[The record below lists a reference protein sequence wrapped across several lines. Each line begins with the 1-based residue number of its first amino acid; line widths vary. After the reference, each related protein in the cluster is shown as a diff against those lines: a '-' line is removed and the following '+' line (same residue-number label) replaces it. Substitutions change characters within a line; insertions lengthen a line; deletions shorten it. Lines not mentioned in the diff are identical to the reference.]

1 MKTKLPPKKLSLFA
15 NPQGGTYLLPFIM
28 VSSLFLMWGIAHGL
42 LDVLNKHFQEAFT
55 MSKAQSGFVQFS
67 TYIAY
72 GLMSVPAGLFMRR
85 YGYKKGII
93 FGLLVY
99 SFGSF
104 LFLPATYLHSANPFF
119 IALFVVACGLC
130 FLETAANP
138 YSTVLGPKEKGAQR
152 LNLSQ
157 SLNGLGWVLGPLIG
171 GYLIFGAEEGDTI
184 ALSKPYL
191 LLGACTLVIA
201 FLFMIIRL
209 PEIKGSANDEKS
221 GEVKAVPTVA
231 SKPLFRNKHFVL
243 AIAALVAYMMAQ
255 SGIFGFFIN
264 YVMEVDPAI
273 TKIKATQLLS
283 FGGMLLFMVGRL
295 SGSFIM
301 ARFRP
306 QHILS
311 LYSLVCI
318 ATMVLVILT
327 LGKVSLYALYICFFF
342 MSIMFP
348 TIYALGLVNMGEN
361 TKRAASFLTMAVA
374 GGAFSP
380 IIMGAL
386 GEENMAIGFYIP
398 LACFLFILY
407 FGLRGYKPATN

>member
-1 MKTKLPPKKLSLFA
+1 MERHKKKKLSLFA
-15 NPQGGTYLLPFIM
+15 SPGGGSYLIPFIL

-55 MSKAQSGFVQFS
+55 MTKAQSGFVQFS

-72 GLMSVPAGLFMRR
+72 GLMSVPAGMFMRR
-85 YGYKKGII
+85 FGYKKGII
-93 FGLLVY
+93 FGLLIYAV
-99 SFGSF
+99 GSF
-104 LFLPATYLHSANPFF
+104 SFLPAAYLHSANPFF

-138 YSTVLGPKEKGAQR
+138 YSTVLGPKERGAQR

-157 SLNGLGWVLGPLIG
+157 SLNGLGWILGPLIG
-171 GYLIFGAEEGDTI
+171 GVLIFGAEEGDTL
-184 ALSKPYL
+184 ALTKPYI
-191 LLGACTLVIA
+191 LLGICTLVITV
-201 FLFMIIRL
+201 LFFFVKL
-209 PEIKGSANDEKS
+209 PDIQESDEEAVQEIAGPGHD
-221 GEVKAVPTVA
+221 KAI
-231 SKPLFRNKHFVL
+231 PLFQHRHFVL

-264 YVMEVDPAI
+264 YVMEQDHNI
-273 TKIKATQLLS
+273 TKIEATQLLS
-283 FGGMLLFMVGRL
+283 FGGMLLFMIGRL

-301 ARFRP
+301 AKFKP

-311 LYSLVCI
+311 LYALMCTIS
-318 ATMVLVILT
+318 MVLVILS
-327 LGKVSLYALYICFFF
+327 LGKISLYALYINFFF

-348 TIYALGLVNMGEN
+348 TIYALGLVKMGEH

-386 GEENMAIGFYIP
+386 GEENMAIGFFIP

-407 FGLRGYKPATN
+407 FGLHGYKPTRN

>member
-1 MKTKLPPKKLSLFA
+1 MEKHKKKKLSLFA
-15 NPQGGTYLLPFIM
+15 SPGGGSYLIPFIL

-55 MSKAQSGFVQFS
+55 MTKAQSGFVQFS

-72 GLMSVPAGLFMRR
+72 GLMSVPAGMFMRR
-85 YGYKKGII
+85 FGYKKGII
-93 FGLLVY
+93 FGLLIYAV
-99 SFGSF
+99 GSF
-104 LFLPATYLHSANPFF
+104 SFLPAAYLHSANPFF

-138 YSTVLGPKEKGAQR
+138 YSTVLGPKERGAQR

-157 SLNGLGWVLGPLIG
+157 SLNGLGWILGPLIG
-171 GYLIFGAEEGDTI
+171 GALIFGAEEGDTL
-184 ALSKPYL
+184 ALTKPYI
-191 LLGACTLVIA
+191 LLGICTLVITV
-201 FLFMIIRL
+201 LFFFVKL
-209 PEIKGSANDEKS
+209 PDIQESDEEAVQEIAES
-221 GEVKAVPTVA
+221 GHDKAI
-231 SKPLFRNKHFVL
+231 PLFQHRHFVL

-264 YVMEVDPAI
+264 YVMEQDHNI
-273 TKIKATQLLS
+273 SKIEATQLLS
-283 FGGMLLFMVGRL
+283 FGGMLLFMIGRL

-301 ARFRP
+301 AKFKP

-311 LYSLVCI
+311 LYALMCTIS
-318 ATMVLVILT
+318 MVLVILS
-327 LGKVSLYALYICFFF
+327 LGKISLYALYINFFF

-348 TIYALGLVNMGEN
+348 TIYALGLVKMGEH

-386 GEENMAIGFYIP
+386 GEENMAIGFFIP

-407 FGLRGYKPATN
+407 FGLHGYKPAKN

>member
-1 MKTKLPPKKLSLFA
+1 MEKHKKKKLSLFA
-15 NPQGGTYLLPFIM
+15 SPGGGSYLIPFIL

-55 MSKAQSGFVQFS
+55 MTKAQSGFVQFS

-72 GLMSVPAGLFMRR
+72 GLMSVPAGMFMRR
-85 YGYKKGII
+85 FGYKKGII
-93 FGLLVY
+93 FGLLIYAV
-99 SFGSF
+99 GSF
-104 LFLPATYLHSANPFF
+104 SFLPAAYLHSANPFF

-138 YSTVLGPKEKGAQR
+138 YSTVLGPKERGAQR

-157 SLNGLGWVLGPLIG
+157 SLNGLGWILGPLIG
-171 GYLIFGAEEGDTI
+171 GALIFGAEEGDTL
-184 ALSKPYL
+184 ALTKPYI
-191 LLGACTLVIA
+191 LLGICTLVITV
-201 FLFMIIRL
+201 LFFFVKL
-209 PEIKGSANDEKS
+209 PDIQESDEEAVQEIAGPGHD
-221 GEVKAVPTVA
+221 KAI
-231 SKPLFRNKHFVL
+231 PLFQHRHFVL

-264 YVMEVDPAI
+264 YVMEQDHNI
-273 TKIKATQLLS
+273 TKIEATQLLS
-283 FGGMLLFMVGRL
+283 FGGMLLFMIGRL

-301 ARFRP
+301 AKFKP

-311 LYSLVCI
+311 LYALMCTIS
-318 ATMVLVILT
+318 MVLVILS
-327 LGKVSLYALYICFFF
+327 LGKISLYALYINFFF

-348 TIYALGLVNMGEN
+348 TIYALGLVKMGEH

-386 GEENMAIGFYIP
+386 GEENMAIGFFIP

-407 FGLRGYKPATN
+407 FGLHGYKPAKN

>member
-1 MKTKLPPKKLSLFA
+1 
-15 NPQGGTYLLPFIM
+15 
-28 VSSLFLMWGIAHGL
+28 MWGIAHGL

-55 MSKAQSGFVQFS
+55 MTKAQSGFVQFS

-72 GLMSVPAGLFMRR
+72 GLISVPAGMFMRK

-93 FGLLVY
+93 LGLLIYAV
-99 SFGSF
+99 GSF
-104 LFLPATYLHSANPFF
+104 SFLPAAYLHSANPFF

-138 YSTVLGPKEKGAQR
+138 YSTVLGPKESGAQR

-157 SLNGLGWVLGPLIG
+157 SLNGLGWILGPLIG
-171 GYLIFGAEEGDTI
+171 GYLIFGAEEGDTL
-184 ALSKPYL
+184 ALTKPYI
-191 LLGACTLVIA
+191 LLGICTLVIA
-201 FLFMIIRL
+201 VLFVFVKL
-209 PEIKGSANDEKS
+209 PNIQESNDE
-221 GEVKAVPTVA
+221 EVQNVQAVVVEEKQ
-231 SKPLFRNKHFVL
+231 KPLFKHKHFVL
-243 AIAALVAYMMAQ
+243 AVLALIAYMMAQ

-264 YVMEVDPAI
+264 YVMEQDSSI
-273 TKIKATQLLS
+273 TKIEATRLLS
-283 FGGMLLFMVGRL
+283 FGGMLLFMIGRL

-301 ARFRP
+301 SKFKP
-306 QHILS
+306 HHILS
-311 LYSLVCI
+311 FYALMCTI
-318 ATMVLVILT
+318 MMVLVILT
-327 LGKVSLYALYICFFF
+327 LGKISLYALYVTFFF

-348 TIYALGLVNMGEN
+348 TIYALGLVKMGAY

-386 GEENMAIGFYIP
+386 GEENMAIGFFIP

-407 FGLRGYKPATN
+407 FGLRGYKVCTD

>member
-1 MKTKLPPKKLSLFA
+1 MEKHKKKKLSLFA
-15 NPQGGTYLLPFIM
+15 SPGGGSYLIPFIL

-55 MSKAQSGFVQFS
+55 MTKAQSGFVQFS

-72 GLMSVPAGLFMRR
+72 GLMSVPAGMFMRR
-85 YGYKKGII
+85 FGYKKGII
-93 FGLLVY
+93 FGLLIYAV
-99 SFGSF
+99 GSF
-104 LFLPATYLHSANPFF
+104 SFLPAAYLHSANPFF

-138 YSTVLGPKEKGAQR
+138 YSTVLGPKERGAQR

-157 SLNGLGWVLGPLIG
+157 SLNGLGWILGPLIG
-171 GYLIFGAEEGDTI
+171 GALIFGAEEGDTL
-184 ALSKPYL
+184 ALTKPYI
-191 LLGACTLVIA
+191 LLGICTLVITV
-201 FLFMIIRL
+201 LFFFVKL
-209 PEIKGSANDEKS
+209 PDIQESDEEVVQEIAEPGHD
-221 GEVKAVPTVA
+221 KAI
-231 SKPLFRNKHFVL
+231 PLFQHRHFVL

-264 YVMEVDPAI
+264 YVMEQDHNI
-273 TKIKATQLLS
+273 TKIEATQLLS
-283 FGGMLLFMVGRL
+283 FGGMLLFMIGRL

-301 ARFRP
+301 AKFKP

-311 LYSLVCI
+311 LYALMCTIS
-318 ATMVLVILT
+318 MVLVILS
-327 LGKVSLYALYICFFF
+327 LGKISLYALYINFFF

-348 TIYALGLVNMGEN
+348 TIYALGLVKMGEH

-386 GEENMAIGFYIP
+386 GEENMAIGFFIP

-407 FGLRGYKPATN
+407 FGLHGYKPAKN

>member
-1 MKTKLPPKKLSLFA
+1 MEKHKKKKLSLFA
-15 NPQGGTYLLPFIM
+15 SPGGGSYLIPFIL

-55 MSKAQSGFVQFS
+55 MTKAQSGFVQFS

-72 GLMSVPAGLFMRR
+72 GLMSVPAGMFMRR
-85 YGYKKGII
+85 FGYKKGII
-93 FGLLVY
+93 FGLLIYAV
-99 SFGSF
+99 GSF
-104 LFLPATYLHSANPFF
+104 SFLPAAYLHSANPFF

-138 YSTVLGPKEKGAQR
+138 YSTVLGPKERGAQR

-157 SLNGLGWVLGPLIG
+157 SLNGLGWILGPLIG
-171 GYLIFGAEEGDTI
+171 GALIFGAEEGDTL
-184 ALSKPYL
+184 ALTKPYI
-191 LLGACTLVIA
+191 LLGICTLVITV
-201 FLFMIIRL
+201 LFFFVKL
-209 PEIKGSANDEKS
+209 PDIQESDEEVVQEIAEPGHDNAI
-221 GEVKAVPTVA
+221 
-231 SKPLFRNKHFVL
+231 PLFQHRHFVL

-264 YVMEVDPAI
+264 YVMEQDHNI
-273 TKIKATQLLS
+273 SKIEATQLLS
-283 FGGMLLFMVGRL
+283 FGGMLLFMIGRL

-301 ARFRP
+301 AKFKP

-311 LYSLVCI
+311 LYALMCTIS
-318 ATMVLVILT
+318 MVLVILS
-327 LGKVSLYALYICFFF
+327 LGKISLYALYINFFF

-348 TIYALGLVNMGEN
+348 TIYALGLVKMGEH

-386 GEENMAIGFYIP
+386 GEENMAIGFFIP

-407 FGLRGYKPATN
+407 FGLHGYKPAKN

>member
-1 MKTKLPPKKLSLFA
+1 MKEKKKKVSLFA
-15 NPQGGTYLLPFIM
+15 SPTGGSYLIPFIM

-55 MSKAQSGFVQFS
+55 MTKAQSGFVQFS

-72 GLMSVPAGLFMRR
+72 GVMSIPAGMFMRK

-93 FGLLVY
+93 LGLLIY
-99 SFGSF
+99 AFGAFS
-104 LFLPATYLHSANPFF
+104 FLPAAYLHSANPFF

-138 YSTVLGPKEKGAQR
+138 YSTVLGPKESGAQR

-171 GYLIFGAEEGDTI
+171 GLLIFGAEEGDTL
-184 ALSKPYL
+184 ALTKPYIF
-191 LLGACTLVIA
+191 LGVCTLIIA
-201 FLFMIIRL
+201 ILFIFVKL
-209 PEIKGSANDEKS
+209 PEIQESNDTEGNKNS
-221 GEVKAVPTVA
+221 PAENQT
-231 SKPLFRNKHFVL
+231 PLFKHKHFVL
-243 AIAALVAYMMAQ
+243 AVLALIAYMMAQ

-264 YVMEVDPAI
+264 YVMEQDHSI
-273 TKIKATQLLS
+273 TKLEAAHLLS
-283 FGGMLLFMVGRL
+283 FGGMLLFMIGRL

-301 ARFRP
+301 SKFKP

-311 LYSLVCI
+311 FYAVVCTVSMI
-318 ATMVLVILT
+318 LVILT
-327 LGKVSLYALYICFFF
+327 LGKVSLYALYVSFFF

-348 TIYALGLVNMGEN
+348 TIYALGLVNMGTH

-386 GEENMAIGFYIP
+386 GEENMAIGFFIP

-407 FGLRGYKPATN
+407 YGLMGYKPTSK

>member
-1 MKTKLPPKKLSLFA
+1 MKKHKKKKLSLFA
-15 NPQGGTYLLPFIM
+15 SPGGGSYLIPFIL

-55 MSKAQSGFVQFS
+55 MTKAQSGFVQFS

-72 GLMSVPAGLFMRR
+72 GLMSVPAGMFMRR
-85 YGYKKGII
+85 FGYKKGII
-93 FGLLVY
+93 FGLLIYAV
-99 SFGSF
+99 GSF
-104 LFLPATYLHSANPFF
+104 SFLPAAYLHSANPFF

-138 YSTVLGPKEKGAQR
+138 YSTVLGPKERGAQR

-157 SLNGLGWVLGPLIG
+157 SLNGLGWILGPLIG
-171 GYLIFGAEEGDTI
+171 GALIFGAEEGDTL
-184 ALSKPYL
+184 ALTKPYI
-191 LLGACTLVIA
+191 LLGICTLVITV
-201 FLFMIIRL
+201 LFFFVKL
-209 PEIKGSANDEKS
+209 PDIQESDEEAVQ
-221 GEVKAVPTVA
+221 EVSETGHDKTL
-231 SKPLFRNKHFVL
+231 PLFQHRHFVL

-264 YVMEVDPAI
+264 YVMEQDHSI
-273 TKIKATQLLS
+273 TKIEATQLLS
-283 FGGMLLFMVGRL
+283 FGGMLLFMIGRL

-301 ARFRP
+301 AKFKP

-311 LYSLVCI
+311 LYALMCTIS
-318 ATMVLVILT
+318 MVLVILS
-327 LGKVSLYALYICFFF
+327 LGKISLYALYINFFF

-348 TIYALGLVNMGEN
+348 TIYALGLVKMGEY

-386 GEENMAIGFYIP
+386 GEENMAIGFFIP
-398 LACFLFILY
+398 LACFLFILD
-407 FGLRGYKPATN
+407 FGLHGYKPVKN

>member
-1 MKTKLPPKKLSLFA
+1 MEKHKKKKLSLFA
-15 NPQGGTYLLPFIM
+15 SPGGGSYLIPFIL

-55 MSKAQSGFVQFS
+55 MTKAQSGFVQFS

-72 GLMSVPAGLFMRR
+72 GLMSVPAGMFMRR
-85 YGYKKGII
+85 FGYKKGII
-93 FGLLVY
+93 FGLLIYAV
-99 SFGSF
+99 GSF
-104 LFLPATYLHSANPFF
+104 SFLPAAYLHSANPFF

-138 YSTVLGPKEKGAQR
+138 YSTVLGPKERGAQR

-157 SLNGLGWVLGPLIG
+157 SLNGLGWILGPLIG
-171 GYLIFGAEEGDTI
+171 GALIFGAEEGDTL
-184 ALSKPYL
+184 ALTKPYI
-191 LLGACTLVIA
+191 LLGICTLVITV
-201 FLFMIIRL
+201 LFFFVKL
-209 PEIKGSANDEKS
+209 PDIQESDEEAVQEIAES
-221 GEVKAVPTVA
+221 GHDKAI
-231 SKPLFRNKHFVL
+231 PLFQHRHFVL
-243 AIAALVAYMMAQ
+243 AIAALIAYMMAQ

-264 YVMEVDPAI
+264 YVMEQDHNI
-273 TKIKATQLLS
+273 TKIEATQLLS
-283 FGGMLLFMVGRL
+283 FGGMLLFMIGRL

-301 ARFRP
+301 AKFKP

-311 LYSLVCI
+311 LYALMCTIS
-318 ATMVLVILT
+318 MVLVILS
-327 LGKVSLYALYICFFF
+327 LGKISLYALYINFFF

-348 TIYALGLVNMGEN
+348 TIYALGLVKMGEH

-386 GEENMAIGFYIP
+386 GEENMAIGFFIP

-407 FGLRGYKPATN
+407 FGLHGYKPAKN

>member
-1 MKTKLPPKKLSLFA
+1 MEKHKKKKLSLFA
-15 NPQGGTYLLPFIM
+15 SPGGGSYLIPFIL

-55 MSKAQSGFVQFS
+55 MTKAQSGFVQFS

-72 GLMSVPAGLFMRR
+72 GLMSVPAGMFMRR
-85 YGYKKGII
+85 FGYKKGII
-93 FGLLVY
+93 FGLLIYAV
-99 SFGSF
+99 GSF
-104 LFLPATYLHSANPFF
+104 SFLPAAYLHSANPFF

-138 YSTVLGPKEKGAQR
+138 YSTVLGPKERGAQR

-157 SLNGLGWVLGPLIG
+157 SLNGLGWILGPLIG
-171 GYLIFGAEEGDTI
+171 GALIFGAEEGDTL
-184 ALSKPYL
+184 ALTKPYI
-191 LLGACTLVIA
+191 LLGICTLVITV
-201 FLFMIIRL
+201 LFFFVKL
-209 PEIKGSANDEKS
+209 PDIQESDEEVVQEIAEPGHD
-221 GEVKAVPTVA
+221 KAI
-231 SKPLFRNKHFVL
+231 PLFQHRHFVL

-264 YVMEVDPAI
+264 YVMEQDHNI
-273 TKIKATQLLS
+273 TKIEATQLLS
-283 FGGMLLFMVGRL
+283 FGGMLLFMIGRL

-301 ARFRP
+301 AKFKP

-311 LYSLVCI
+311 LYALMCTIS
-318 ATMVLVILT
+318 MVLVILS
-327 LGKVSLYALYICFFF
+327 LGKISLYALYINFFF

-348 TIYALGLVNMGEN
+348 TIYALGLVKMGEH

-386 GEENMAIGFYIP
+386 GEENMAIGFFIP

-407 FGLRGYKPATN
+407 FGLHGYKPTRN